1 MKNEKQIENLYNFL
15 IEAKKQTYA
24 KENIKK
30 CVSTRK
36 GSYDYEYSSNNM
48 IYHDTYFGGTS
59 FMGEEVV
66 YLSDDTPIWGMNY
79 YGITLD
85 SSLSEE
91 VVDKALRPAL
101 MKVGKDDILPVRG
114 PKEYINGEY
123 KYVFDVS
130 GNLENFEG
138 EETIYKDNNKVYVLK
153 CNGGTI
159 KG

>member
-30 CVSTRK
+30 FVSTRK

-48 IYHDTYFGGTS
+48 IYHDTYFGGTN

-79 YGITLD
+79 YGITLE
-85 SSLSEE
+85 SFF
-91 VVDKALRPAL
+91 K
-101 MKVGKDDILPVRG
+101 
-114 PKEYINGEY
+114 
-123 KYVFDVS
+123 
-130 GNLENFEG
+130 
-138 EETIYKDNNKVYVLK
+138 
-153 CNGGTI
+153 
-159 KG
+159 